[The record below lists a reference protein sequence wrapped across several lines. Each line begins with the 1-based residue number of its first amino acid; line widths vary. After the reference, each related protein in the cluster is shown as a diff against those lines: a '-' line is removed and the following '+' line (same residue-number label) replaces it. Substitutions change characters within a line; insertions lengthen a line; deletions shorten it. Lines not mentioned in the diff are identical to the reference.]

1 MSNVVQWCVL
11 CKGCTALVPDA
22 LFPQRGSPMKVTIK
36 HVAELAQVH
45 SSTVSRVFS
54 GKAKISAATRE
65 RVLAAAAQLNFHP
78 NAIARSLTT
87 RRARA
92 LGMVIPYTQEEFFL
106 DPFFPQV
113 LRGLSDVACHQG
125 FRLLLAGVEDP
136 ADEPRA
142 VLELIRSQQVD
153 GIIVQASRVGV
164 DTTDVLLAERHP
176 FVLLGRPLQ
185 DADEI
190 SWVEVDARQATLEA
204 VRHLIALGHRRIAF
218 IGGHPNMVVTLDRL
232 EGYRQALAEAGLP
245 CDERLIGYGG
255 FRQEG
260 GAEAMRR
267 FLSMDGMR
275 PTAVCAANDLMAV
288 GAMQA
293 LAEHRVAVPAGC
305 SVVGTNDSPVAALTS
320 PRLTSS
326 YAPYDELARA
336 AAQALI
342 AQLDGT
348 PVAPVKRLLPCRLVV
363 RESTA
368 PPGDGGAG

>member
-1 MSNVVQWCVL
+1 
-11 CKGCTALVPDA
+11 
-22 LFPQRGSPMKVTIK
+22 MKVTIK
-36 HVAELAQVH
+36 HVAELAHVH
-45 SSTVSRVFS
+45 SSTVSRVYS

-87 RRARA
+87 RRAHV

-113 LRGLSDVACHQG
+113 LQGLSDVACRQG

-136 ADEPRA
+136 ADEPEA
-142 VLELIRSQQVD
+142 VLQLIRSQQVD

-164 DTTDVLLAERHP
+164 DTTEVLLAEQHP

-185 DADEI
+185 DAPGL

-204 VRHLIALGHRRIAF
+204 VRYLAGLGHRRIAF
-218 IGGHPNMVVTLDRL
+218 IGGHPNMVVTIDRL
-232 EGYRQALAEAGLP
+232 EGYRQALEEAGIP
-245 CDERLIGYGG
+245 YDERLVGYGG

-267 FLSMDGMR
+267 LLAIDGSR
-275 PTAVCAANDLMAV
+275 PTAVSAANDLMAL

-293 LAEHRVAVPAGC
+293 LAEQGVRVPAEC
-305 SVVGTNDSPVAALTS
+305 SVVGSNDSPIAALTN

-326 YAPYDELARA
+326 YAPYCELAREA
-336 AAQALI
+336 ARALI
-342 AQLDGT
+342 AELEG
-348 PVAPVKRLLPCRLVV
+348 ARSEPVKRLIPCRLVV
-363 RESTA
+363 RDSTA
-368 PPGDGGAG
+368 PPAAGRAPSYG